1 MYASALREDTFK
13 AVVENYRRD
22 IGPLTDD
29 EARALREGMLNP
41 SKFNVS
47 VDKEWTLQ
55 ALSFHD
61 DLAPIFFKMN
71 WTVMRAQAPRY
82 FITSDNPVVFRV
94 PVQHRDPVLGGGGLM
109 DPKVQLT
116 FPLSADRCLLATWE
130 ERAPKEITLDA
141 DRVKF
146 TNKMR
151 AVYARR
157 FLFGPIRD
165 AGVEAL
171 GVKYKDRRPSLKIS
185 GFGPADYSPV
195 SLRRK

>member
-1 MYASALREDTFK
+1 
-13 AVVENYRRD
+13 
-22 IGPLTDD
+22 
-29 EARALREGMLNP
+29 
-41 SKFNVS
+41 
-47 VDKEWTLQ
+47 
-55 ALSFHD
+55 
-61 DLAPIFFKMN
+61 
-71 WTVMRAQAPRY
+71 
-82 FITSDNPVVFRV
+82 
-94 PVQHRDPVLGGGGLM
+94 LGGGGLM

>member
-1 MYASALREDTFK
+1 
-13 AVVENYRRD
+13 
-22 IGPLTDD
+22 LTDD

-94 PVQHRDPVLGGGGLM
+94 PVQHW
-109 DPKVQLT
+109 
-116 FPLSADRCLLATWE
+116 AA
-130 ERAPKEITLDA
+130 
-141 DRVKF
+141 
-146 TNKMR
+146 
-151 AVYARR
+151 
-157 FLFGPIRD
+157 
-165 AGVEAL
+165 AG
-171 GVKYKDRRPSLKIS
+171 
-185 GFGPADYSPV
+185 
-195 SLRRK
+195 